1 MKTLIAT
8 LLAAAAGASFAAA
21 PTAALNHDPATY
33 RNLTQ
38 KAEADFKKAM
48 DKCDR
53 LSGNEEDVCEA
64 EAKLARARAEAQ
76 AIAKYNN
83 TEKGRENSRI
93 KVVQAEYDLAEEKCD
108 AQSGAAKDQ
117 CVNNAKSVRDA
128 ALADA
133 KAGRDSSTSTMGSSG
148 SAGLV
153 ASTDTRDPAKAKAV
167 DKCAELSGSDK
178 TGCLVDNKGNVKSLD
193 GATVVTGA
201 TVADKTKEV
210 AKTAVEKTKQ
220 AASTVAQ
227 KTENVMERAGEK
239 TREVAATT
247 AQKTENALENAG
259 EKSRQVAQNSE
270 NALERTGERTRDAAA
285 TAADKTDRATDRAA
299 SKTAVAASDAAI
311 TTKVKASIFKE
322 PELSALAIDVD
333 TEKGVV
339 NLSGFVESKAAADKA
354 VKVAKEVEGV
364 KSVKSSIKVK

>member
-21 PTAALNHDPATY
+21 PTAPTHDPATY
-33 RNLTQ
+33 RNFTQ
-38 KAEADFKKAM
+38 KIEADYKKAM

-53 LSGNEEDVCEA
+53 MSGNAEDVCEA
-64 EAKLARARAEAQ
+64 EAKLARARAESEAV
-76 AIAKYNN
+76 AKYKN
-83 TEKGRENSRI
+83 TDKGREDARI
-93 KVVQAEYDLAEEKCD
+93 EVVKAEYDLAEEKCD
-108 AQSGAAKDQ
+108 DKSGAAKDQ
-117 CVNNAKSVRDA
+117 CVNTAKSVRDA

-133 KAGRDSSTSTMGSSG
+133 KAGRDSTTSTMGSSG
-148 SAGLV
+148 SEGLV
-153 ASTDTRDPAKAKAV
+153 ASNDTRDPAKANAV
-167 DKCAELSGSDK
+167 DKCAQLSGSDK
-178 TGCLVDNKGNVKSLD
+178 TACLVDNKGNVKSLN

-201 TVADKTKEV
+201 TVADKTKE
-210 AKTAVEKTKQ
+210 AARTAVEKTKQ
-220 AASTVAQ
+220 AAATVAQ

-259 EKSRQVAQNSE
+259 DKSRQVAQNSE
-270 NALERTGERTRDAAA
+270 NALERTGDRTRDAAA
-285 TAADKTDRATDRAA
+285 TAVDKTDRATDRAA

-322 PELSALAIDVD
+322 PELSALSIDVD